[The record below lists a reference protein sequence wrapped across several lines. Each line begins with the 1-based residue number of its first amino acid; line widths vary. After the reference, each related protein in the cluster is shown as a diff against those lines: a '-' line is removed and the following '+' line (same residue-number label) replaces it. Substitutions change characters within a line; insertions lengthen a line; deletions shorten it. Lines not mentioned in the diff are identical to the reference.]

1 MTNQRNSRQTYH
13 VNRSSHP
20 SAELRSLLVDAAWRF
35 GLSLREANAPTQP
48 TPLTLSVSST

>member
-1 MTNQRNSRQTYH
+1 

-48 TPLTLSVSST
+48 TQLTLSVFST